1 MDGNS
6 TKFYI
11 KNSEILE
18 KNLNSYNLA
27 RVLKFIALP
36 TGRALE
42 ALEDEL
48 HTICIRRLKHNAYS
62 KEKPCLCIKTRH
74 IFFV

>member
-36 TGRALE
+36 TGNQIVNLGR
-42 ALEDEL
+42 
-48 HTICIRRLKHNAYS
+48 CITHNTY
-62 KEKPCLCIKTRH
+62 KKIKT
-74 IFFV
+74 